1 MNKNYILTFVLLSV
15 YILVGC
21 SSSPK
26 TLITTTNTETSQFR
40 VAQYNIR
47 YDSNADKN
55 SGNGWDL
62 RLIPLSSLILSHDF
76 DIVGTQEGNT
86 KQLSDLK
93 EKMSAYDYVGHPY
106 GGQDGNL
113 HNCATY
119 YKANKFEVLNKGVF
133 WLSETPNVPSLGWD
147 ATDRRICYWVHF
159 KEKRT
164 AKEFYFFNVHFYWR
178 LKEAREQSGPL
189 MVAKM
194 KELAGDLPI
203 VCVGDFNSNAES
215 SQMLA
220 IKSMLADSHEITM
233 TPRKGPE
240 GTAFPGGVFQ
250 GTPNSRI
257 DYVFVSN
264 HFKVLDYE
272 VYPDSY
278 KDGRYPSDHFP
289 VSCLLSLE
297 K

>member
-1 MNKNYILTFVLLSV
+1 MNKNYILTVVLLLICIFS
-15 YILVGC
+15 GC
-21 SSSPK
+21 SSSQKVKP
-26 TLITTTNTETSQFR
+26 TVSVVASQFR

-47 YDSNADKN
+47 YDSKADREG
-55 SGNGWDL
+55 GNGWQL
-62 RLIPLSSLILSHDF
+62 RLEPLSNLILSHDF
-76 DIVGTQEGNT
+76 DIVGTQEGNS
-86 KQLSDLK
+86 KQLADLK
-93 EKMSAYDYVGHPY
+93 EKMQKYDYVGHPY
-106 GGQDGNL
+106 GGHDGNL

-194 KELAGDLPI
+194 KELAGDAPI

-220 IKSMLADSHEITM
+220 IKSMLADSYEITM

-250 GTPNSRI
+250 GSPNSRI